1 MLAVTDAAAQA
12 IEALT
17 SQDGQQ
23 QQAEG
28 GLRFSLKAADDAS
41 AQLALA
47 VTRQPEQGDKVVT
60 ADNGAHVF
68 LEQGA
73 AEFLDDKVLDVQQNN
88 EGEIAFALAPQ
99 QA

>member
-1 MLAVTDAAAQA
+1 MLAVTDAAAHA

-23 QQAEG
+23 QTEG
-28 GLRFSLKAADDAS
+28 GLRFSLRTADDAS

-47 VTRQPEQGDKVVT
+47 VTGQPEQGDKVVT
-60 ADNGAHVF
+60 ADNGANVF

-73 AEFLDDKVLDVQQNN
+73 AEFLDDKVLDVQRNN

>member
-12 IEALT
+12 IGALT
-17 SQDGQQ
+17 SQNGQQ
-23 QQAEG
+23 EAEG
-28 GLRFSLKAADDAS
+28 GLRFSLQSSDDAG

-47 VTRQPEQGDKVVT
+47 VTKQPEQGDQVVT
-60 ADNGAHVF
+60 TDNGASVY
-68 LEQGA
+68 LERAA

-99 QA
+99 GV

>member
-17 SQDGQQ
+17 SQDGQPQ
-23 QQAEG
+23 TEG
-28 GLRFSLKAADDAS
+28 GLRFSLMTADDAS

-47 VTRQPEQGDKVVT
+47 VTREPEQGDKVVT

-68 LEQGA
+68 LEEGA
-73 AEFLDDKVLDVQQNN
+73 AEFLDDKVLDVQQNT
-88 EGEIAFALAPQ
+88 EGEIAFALAPK

>member
-23 QQAEG
+23 QTEG
-28 GLRFSLKAADDAS
+28 GLRFSLRTADDAS

-47 VTRQPEQGDKVVT
+47 VISQPEQGDKVVT
-60 ADNGAHVF
+60 ADNGANVF

-73 AEFLDDKVLDVQQNN
+73 AEFLDDKVLDVQRNT

>member
-17 SQDGQQ
+17 STEQSS
-23 QQAEG
+23 G
-28 GLRFSLKAADDAS
+28 GLRFSLQQPSEDAN

-47 VTRQPEQGDKVVT
+47 VTPQPQEGDQVVT
-60 ADNGAHVF
+60 ADNGAHVYVD
-68 LEQGA
+68 QGA
-73 AEFLDDKVLDVQQNN
+73 APFLDDKVLDVQRNN

-99 QA
+99 GA

>member
-17 SQDGQQ
+17 SQNGQ

-28 GLRFSLKAADDAS
+28 GLRFSLQSSDDAG

-47 VTRQPEQGDKVVT
+47 VTKQPEQGDQVVT
-60 ADNGAHVF
+60 ADNGATVY
-68 LEQGA
+68 LESGA
-73 AEFLDDKVLDVQQNN
+73 AEFLDDKVLDIQRNTD
-88 EGEIAFALAPQ
+88 GEVAFALAPQ
-99 QA
+99 GV

>member
-12 IEALT
+12 IGALT
-17 SQDGQQ
+17 SQNGQQ
-23 QQAEG
+23 EAEG
-28 GLRFSLKAADDAS
+28 GLRFSLRSSDDAG

-47 VTRQPEQGDKVVT
+47 VTKQPEQGDKVVT
-60 ADNGAHVF
+60 ADNGASVY
-68 LEQGA
+68 LEHAA

-99 QA
+99 GV

>member
-17 SQDGQQ
+17 SQNDESQV
-23 QQAEG
+23 EG
-28 GLRFSLKAADDAS
+28 GLRFSLQSSDDVG

-47 VTRQPEQGDKVVT
+47 VTKQPEQGDQVVT
-60 ADNGAHVF
+60 ADNGANVY
-68 LEQGA
+68 LERGA
-73 AEFLDDKVLDVQQNN
+73 AEFLDDKVLDVQRNS

-99 QA
+99 GV

>member
-23 QQAEG
+23 NAQG
-28 GLRFSLKAADDAS
+28 GLRFSLQTADEAG

-47 VTRQPEQGDKVVT
+47 VAPRPEQGDSVVT
-60 ADNGAHVF
+60 ADNGANVF
-68 LEQGA
+68 LEQRA
-73 AEFLDDKVLDVQQNN
+73 AQFLDDKVLDVQQNSQ
-88 EGEIAFALAPQ
+88 GEIAFALGPQ

>member
-17 SQDGQQ
+17 SSEATTD
-23 QQAEG
+23 G
-28 GLRFSLKAADDAS
+28 GLRFSLQSSQDSS

-47 VTRQPEQGDKVVT
+47 VTPRPEEGDQVVT

-68 LEQGA
+68 VDQGA
-73 AEFLDDKVLDVQQNN
+73 AQFLDDKVLDVQRNAD
-88 EGEIAFALAPQ
+88 GEVAFALEAQ
-99 QA
+99 QPPRA